1 VNENHIKSS
10 SNTIKKITMS
20 SGIQRVDL
28 KGQYNKIKEDINE
41 AIQHVLDTTAFING
55 PQVKSFEKELAD
67 YLQVKHVIACANG
80 TDALQIAFMA
90 LGLQAGDEIIVPSF
104 TYIATVE
111 AAALLGLKPVMVEVD
126 ADTYNISPDAIA
138 TAITPKTK
146 AIVAVHLYGQCAY
159 MEEIMAIAL
168 TNKLFVIE
176 DTAQALGAKYIFS
189 DGSGKSAGCIG
200 TIGTTS
206 FFPSKNLG
214 CYGDGGAMMTNDNE
228 LASKIRMAANHGQK
242 VKYHHEVIGVNSRLD
257 TMQAAILSVKLK
269 QLDTYCEARQ
279 AVAAKY
285 DDAFSNIDGLEIPA
299 RNPQSS
305 HVFHQYTLRLT
316 KSDRDS
322 LKKHLEDKGIPSMV
336 YYPVPNH
343 LQKGFKYLGYK
354 EGDMP
359 LTEQLCKEV
368 ISLPIHTEM
377 EPEIQAEIIKGV
389 LSFFK

>member
-1 VNENHIKSS
+1 
-10 SNTIKKITMS
+10 MS
-20 SGIQRVDL
+20 SGIQMADL
-28 KGQYNKIKEDINE
+28 KGQYNKIKEEINE
-41 AIQHVLDTTAFING
+41 AIQQVLDTTAFING
-55 PQVKSFEKELAD
+55 PQVKAFEKELSE
-67 YLQVKHVIACANG
+67 YLGVKHVIACANG

-90 LGLQAGDEIIVPSF
+90 LGLQPGDEIIVPSF

-126 ADTYNISPDAIA
+126 AATYNISPDAIA
-138 TAITPKTK
+138 SAITPKTK
-146 AIVAVHLYGQCAY
+146 AIVAVHLYGQCAD
-159 MEEIMAIAL
+159 MEAILSIAKA
-168 TNKLFVIE
+168 NNLFVIE
-176 DTAQALGAKYIFS
+176 DTAQALGAKYLFS
-189 DGSGKSAGCIG
+189 DGSNTSAGCIG
-200 TIGTTS
+200 DIGTTS

-214 CYGDGGAMMTNDNE
+214 CYGDGGAMMTNDDE

-269 QLDTYCEARQ
+269 HLDTYCAARQ
-279 AVAAKY
+279 TVAAKY
-285 DDAFSNIDGLEIPA
+285 DAAFSGIDGLNVPA
-299 RNPQSS
+299 RNIHSS

-316 KSDRDS
+316 KGSRDS
-322 LKKHLEDKGIPSMV
+322 LKKHLEEKGIPSMV

-343 LQKGFKYLGYK
+343 LQKGFTYLGYK

-377 EPEIQAEIIKGV
+377 DTAIQDEIIKGV

>member
-1 VNENHIKSS
+1 MN
-10 SNTIKKITMS
+10 
-20 SGIQRVDL
+20 IQMVDL
-28 KGQYNKIKEDINE
+28 KGQYNKIKEDINQ

-55 PQVKSFEKELAD
+55 PQVKTFENELAD
-67 YLQVKHVIACANG
+67 YLGVKHVIACANG

-90 LGLQAGDEIIVPSF
+90 LGLQPGDEIIVPSF

-126 ADTYNISPDAIA
+126 EATYNISPA
-138 TAITPKTK
+138 AITAAITSKTK
-146 AIVAVHLYGQCAY
+146 AIVAVHLYGQCAD
-159 MEEIMAIAL
+159 MEEIMAIAAS
-168 TNKLFVIE
+168 NHLFVIE
-176 DTAQALGAKYIFS
+176 DTAQALGAKYVFS
-189 DGSGKSAGCIG
+189 DGSGKSAGGIG

-214 CYGDGGAMMTNDNE
+214 CYGDGGAMVTNDNE
-228 LASKIRMAANHGQK
+228 LAAKIRMAANHGQK

-269 QLDTYCEARQ
+269 HLDTYCEARQ
-279 AVAAKY
+279 QVAAKY
-285 DDAFSNIDGLEIPA
+285 DIAFASVKDLRVPA
-299 RNPQSS
+299 RNTHST

-316 KSDRDS
+316 KGDREAF
-322 LKKHLEDKGIPSMV
+322 KKHLEEKGIPSMV

-343 LQKGFKYLGYK
+343 LQKGFTYLGYK
-354 EGDMP
+354 QGDMP

-377 EPEIQAEIIKGV
+377 DLAVQDEIIKGV